1 MDKIFDGFILVSDM
15 DGTLVGSN
23 REVSKKNRDAIKY
36 FTERGGK
43 FTVATG
49 RMVQSVEEFVS
60 DLHIKCPTMLHNGAK
75 IYDDYAHHPTEI
87 KATLES
93 ALKVKHNKLWVVFQ
107 PHTYS
112 RTKALFNEFVTAFD
126 NADTLILTDIYAAR
140 EKDDG
145 TVSSKMLA
153 DEINKKKKNC
163 LYIATIEEVADY
175 LKNNVQKNDIILTIG
190 AGTVTKI
197 GYMIKE

>member
-1 MDKIFDGFILVSDM
+1 
-15 DGTLVGSN
+15 
-23 REVSKKNRDAIKY
+23 
-36 FTERGGK
+36 
-43 FTVATG
+43 
-49 RMVQSVEEFVS
+49 MV
-60 DLHIKCPTMLHNGAK
+60 NGAK

-163 LYIATIEEVADY
+163 LYIPTIEEVADY